1 MAVTRKIVGFFRKAL
16 SNGIPRRAATVAAVV
31 APILILINQGDALFG
46 DASFHLGKAMLT
58 AVVPYLVATAGAV
71 SALSGDSTAGATMP
85 AGSRDALDRARQAAM
100 ALKQSADSQQQKTL
114 AGRVLANL
122 EELDEAI
129 ALSAS

>member
-1 MAVTRKIVGFFRKAL
+1 MIGTMAVTHKIVGFFRKAL

-58 AVVPYLVATAGAV
+58 AVGVA
-71 SALSGDSTAGATMP
+71 LP

-100 ALKQSADSQQQKTL
+100 TLKQSAGSEQQKRL
-114 AGRVLANL
+114 AGSVLANL
-122 EELDEAI
+122 EELDKAI
-129 ALSAS
+129 APSAS